1 MSGETLSFFLE
12 LAVVIGAIL
21 LGAQMGGIGLG
32 LWGGVGLLVLTYAFH
47 IVPTSPPITAIL
59 IIIAVT
65 IAAASM
71 EVAGGI
77 DYMVEIAK
85 KALRSNPGRVT
96 FYAPAV
102 SWLFSVGAGTAHVYY
117 PLIPV
122 IYELS
127 YNEKIRPERPLG
139 VATVA
144 TAFAL
149 MASPVSAV
157 MAVMVGTFEPYGY
170 SMGQILLVTMPAT
183 FLGLMVAALVQTRR
197 GKDLDKDP
205 EYQRRLKEGAVD
217 PPHTQ
222 AEIEEHALP
231 ATAKLSAG
239 LFLLGVVLV
248 VLMGLFPFLR
258 PQLPGEDGALEPL
271 SMSTSIQL
279 VMLTIAAIIIT
290 MTKISAAEVAK
301 ANTARSGYIAV
312 VSLFGIAWM
321 TDSFIAANEALIMG
335 WMGEIIAAA
344 PVLFAA
350 GIFTVAALLTS
361 QSATATTMLPLGL
374 SLNIAPNLLIGMT
387 PAIGGVQFLPVGGA
401 QLASIAFD
409 KTGSTRVGRFVL
421 NHSFMIPLLITAVIS
436 VLIGVIIS
444 AALL

>member
-1 MSGETLSFFLE
+1 MSGETLSFFLQ

-32 LWGGVGLLVLTYAFH
+32 LWGGVGLLVLTYLFH
-47 IVPTSPPITAIL
+47 VVPTSPPITAIL

-85 KALRSNPGRVT
+85 KVLRSNPARIT
-96 FYAPAV
+96 LYAPAV
-102 SWLFSVGAGTAHVYY
+102 AWLFAVGAGTAHVYY

-144 TAFAL
+144 GAFAL

-170 SMGQILLVTMPAT
+170 SMAQILMVTMPAT
-183 FLGLMVAALVQTRR
+183 FIGLMVAALVQTRR
-197 GKDLDKDP
+197 GKDLMKDP
-205 EYQRRLKEGAVD
+205 EYLRRLKEGLVD
-217 PPHTQ
+217 PPHTDK
-222 AEIEEHALP
+222 EIEEHTLP

-239 LFLLGVVLV
+239 LFLLGVIIV
-248 VLMGLFPFLR
+248 VMMGLFPGLR
-258 PQLPGEDGALEPL
+258 PQLPVEGGALEPL

-279 VMLTIAAIIIT
+279 IMLTIAAIIIT
-290 MTKISAAEVAK
+290 MTKISATEVAK

-321 TDSFIAANEALIMG
+321 TDSFIVANEALIMG
-335 WMGEIIAAA
+335 WLGGVIANA

-387 PAIGGVQFLPVGGA
+387 PAIGGVQFLPVGGT
-401 QLASIAFD
+401 QLAAIAFD
-409 KTGSTRVGRFVL
+409 KTGTTRVGRFVL
-421 NHSFMIPLLITAVIS
+421 NHSFMIPLLITAVVS
-436 VLIGVIIS
+436 VLIGVAIS

>member
-1 MSGETLSFFLE
+1 MGSETLTFFME
-12 LAVVIGAIL
+12 LAVVIVAII

-32 LWGGVGLLVLTYAFH
+32 LWGGVGLLVLTYVFH
-47 IVPTSPPITAIL
+47 VVPTSPPITAIL
-59 IIIAVT
+59 IIVAVT

-77 DYMVEIAK
+77 DFLVEIAK
-85 KALRSNPGRVT
+85 KLLKSNPGRIT
-96 FYAPAV
+96 FYSPAV
-102 SWLFSVGAGTAHVYY
+102 AWLFSVGAGTAHVYY

-122 IYELS
+122 IYQLS
-127 YNEKIRPERPLG
+127 YNERIRPERPLG

-170 SMGQILLVTMPAT
+170 SMAQILLVTAPAT
-183 FLGLMVAALVQTRR
+183 FIGLMVAALVQTHR

-205 EYQRRLKEGAVD
+205 KYLELLEKGLVD
-217 PPHTQ
+217 PPETE
-222 AEIEEHALP
+222 AEIEERALP
-231 ATAKLSAG
+231 VTAKLSAG
-239 LFLLGVVLV
+239 LFFLGVIIV

-258 PQLPGEDGALEPL
+258 PQIPGEGGVIEPL

-279 VMLTIAAIIIT
+279 IMLTVAAIIIT
-290 MTKISAAEVAK
+290 MTKIPAAEVAK

-335 WMGEIIAAA
+335 WMGDVIAAA

-374 SLNIAPNLLIGMT
+374 SLGIPANLLIGMT
-387 PAIGGVQFLPVGGA
+387 PAIGGVQFLPVGGT
-401 QLASIAFD
+401 QLAAIAFD
-409 KTGSTRVGRFVL
+409 KTGSTHVGRFVL
-421 NHSFMIPLLITAVIS
+421 NHSFMVPLLITAVVS
-436 VLIGVIIS
+436 VILGVGLS
-444 AALL
+444 VVFL

>member
-1 MSGETLSFFLE
+1 MGSEGLTFFME
-12 LAVVIGAIL
+12 LAVVIVAIL

-32 LWGGVGLLVLTYAFH
+32 LWGGVGLLVLTYGFH
-47 IVPTSPPITAIL
+47 VVPTSPPITAIL
-59 IIIAVT
+59 IIVAVT

-77 DYMVEIAK
+77 DFLVEVAK

-96 FYAPAV
+96 LYAPAV

-157 MAVMVGTFEPYGY
+157 MAVMVGTFEPHGY
-170 SMGQILLVTMPAT
+170 SMAQILMVTVPAT
-183 FLGLMVAALVQTRR
+183 FIGLMVAALVQTRR
-197 GKDLDKDP
+197 GKDLDDDP
-205 EYQRRLKEGAVD
+205 EYQRRLKEGLVE
-217 PPHTQ
+217 PPQTDQ
-222 AEIEEHALP
+222 EIEERTLP
-231 ATAKLSAG
+231 VTAKLSAG
-239 LFLLGVVLV
+239 LFFLGVIIV
-248 VLMGLFPFLR
+248 VLMGLFPILR
-258 PQLPGEDGALEPL
+258 PQLPGEGGAMEPL

-279 VMLTIAAIIIT
+279 VMLSIAAIIIT

-335 WMGEIIAAA
+335 WMGDVIAGA

-374 SLNIAPNLLIGMT
+374 SLGIPANFLIGMT
-387 PAIGGVQFLPVGGA
+387 PAIGGVQFLPVGGT

-409 KTGSTRVGRFVL
+409 KTGTTRVGRFVL
-421 NHSFMIPLLITAVIS
+421 NHSFMIPLLITAVVS

-444 AALL
+444 AALP